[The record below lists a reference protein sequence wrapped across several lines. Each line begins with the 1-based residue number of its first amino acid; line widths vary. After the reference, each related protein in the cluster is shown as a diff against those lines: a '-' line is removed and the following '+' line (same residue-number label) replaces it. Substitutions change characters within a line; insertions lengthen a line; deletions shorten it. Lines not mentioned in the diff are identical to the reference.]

1 MALCGCLK
9 TNLGRFLMLIT
20 FVRIII
26 HDWKSFDIY
35 FLGEISW
42 SLWSQTYYSHWDIL
56 SVSFFTLFIRV
67 KMYWFFLSTDF
78 LSVGFL
84 TLFRII
90 FNTLFGLSTSFWLA
104 ISVRFLLGCFN
115 CLLGVIRVCL
125 SFVKEYTTIYL
136 SILSDCSR
144 FEQMIRFCFLL
155 CHVSGICFRS
165 R

>member
-1 MALCGCLK
+1 MIRDFHIAKQEEDIGFYAGFVGSSFMIGRALTSIFWGKLADRY
-9 TNLGRFLMLIT
+9 GRKPIILIGT
-20 FVRIII
+20 F
-26 HDWKSFDIY
+26 
-35 FLGEISW
+35 
-42 SLWSQTYYSHWDIL
+42 
-56 SVSFFTLFIRV
+56 SV
-67 KMYWFFLSTDF
+67 
-78 LSVGFL
+78 
-84 TLFRII
+84 II

-144 FEQMIRFCFLL
+144 FEQMIWFCFLL